1 MGIFNPY
8 RKMSF
13 NEEQKKLLN
22 QKINKDN
29 VSFRSGGGGQQ
40 LAYVESWHVIK
51 EANRIFGFD
60 GWSSETLETS
70 LVSEDSKCVS
80 YIAKVRITV
89 GDIVR
94 EGTGAGHGRMGG
106 IGDKH
111 ESAIKEAESDARK
124 RCLMQFGDS
133 FGLSLY
139 DKDKAWLR
147 PDDSKSTI
155 SSNQPIDRSESDKFI
170 KECEAFINKPGNK
183 DKLGLLKKNISKRYE
198 TNAISENQRDGL
210 LTLILEKEDA

>member
-1 MGIFNPY
+1 
-8 RKMSF
+8 MSF

-22 QKINKDN
+22 QKIDQKN
-29 VSFRSGGGGQQ
+29 VTFRPGGGGQK

-60 GWSSETLETS
+60 GWSCETLEAG
-70 LVSEDSKCVS
+70 LVAEDSKCVS

-89 GDIVR
+89 GNVIR
-94 EGTGAGHGRMGG
+94 EGYGSGHGRMGG
-106 IGDKH
+106 IGERH
-111 ESAIKEAESDARK
+111 ESAIKEAESDALK
-124 RCLMQFGDS
+124 RALKSFGDQ

-139 DKDKAWLR
+139 DKDKAWLK
-147 PDDSKSTI
+147 PDDSKPTV
-155 SSNQPIDRSESDKFI
+155 SSNKPIDRSESDKFI

-198 TNAISENQRDGL
+198 TNAISEDQRDGL
-210 LTLILEKEDA
+210 LTLILEKEDS

>member
-1 MGIFNPY
+1 
-8 RKMSF
+8 MSF

-29 VSFRSGGGGQQ
+29 VSFRSGGGCQK

-70 LVSEDSKCVS
+70 LVAEDSKCVS

-89 GDIVR
+89 GNVIR

-139 DKDKAWLR
+139 DKDKAWLK
-147 PDDSKSTI
+147 PDDSKPTV
-155 SSNQPIDRSESDKFI
+155 SSNKPIDRSESDKFI

-210 LTLILEKEDA
+210 LTLILEKEDS

>member
-1 MGIFNPY
+1 
-8 RKMSF
+8 MSF

-89 GDIVR
+89 GNVIR
-94 EGTGAGHGRMGG
+94 EGTGAGHGRMGS

>member
-1 MGIFNPY
+1 MT
-8 RKMSF
+8 F

-22 QKINKDN
+22 QKINKKN

-40 LAYVESWHVIK
+40 LAYLESWHVIQ

-60 GWSSETLETS
+60 GWSSETIETS
-70 LVSEDSKCVS
+70 LVFEDPKCVS

-89 GDIVR
+89 GNNIVR

-106 IGDKH
+106 VGDKH

-124 RCLMQFGDS
+124 RALMQFGDS

-139 DKDKAWLR
+139 DKDKAWLKTE
-147 PDDSKSTI
+147 DSKPATT
-155 SSNQPIDRSESDKFI
+155 SSNKPIERSESEQFI
-170 KECEAFINKPGNK
+170 KQCEAFINNPANK
-183 DKLGLLKKNISKRYE
+183 NSLGKLKTNISKRYE
-198 TNAISENQRDGL
+198 TKAISENQRDDL
-210 LTLILEKEDA
+210 LTLILEKEDS